1 MQQPPQY
8 TITTSQPGTVNIT
21 ANAPPFQYNP
31 YPNAAAAA
39 PHTANASKFT
49 GDCWLHVCGNIWFCS
64 VEVGATKSGLWNSP
78 ASSILYNLGFII
90 DHEAREIM
98 YLVLPL
104 KASRP
109 LIGPKF
115 GRYAALPSSSMLPC
129 ELMDV

>member
-49 GDCWLHVCGNIWFCS
+49 GGGGGVAGCMYAAIFCS
-64 VEVGATKSGLWNSP
+64 VL
-78 ASSILYNLGFII
+78 
-90 DHEAREIM
+90 
-98 YLVLPL
+98 
-104 KASRP
+104 
-109 LIGPKF
+109 
-115 GRYAALPSSSMLPC
+115 
-129 ELMDV
+129 